1 MSVDSKMTAIADA
14 IREKT
19 GKTEKLNLDDMA
31 AGVGEVYNA
40 GFEAGQNSGGGGGDT
55 EAAYNEGFADGKQAE
70 YDAFWDEFQKDPN
83 YPDGNRGHYSYAFAY
98 GGWNDKNYNPKYPIE
113 YSSANGISNMFTWN
127 TKVKDTKVPIK
138 FYGNGGNAF
147 ANSSI
152 KRIPKLIFSG
162 ATNVSNMFLGCT
174 KLEELYC
181 EGELTIN
188 GLDLSACTKLN
199 KASIESV
206 IGVLSDTTSGLS
218 VTLSKTAVLNAFGS
232 LDDEWTT
239 VAGSKLNWT
248 INLV

>member
-1 MSVDSKMTAIADA
+1 MFQSNPAKGTAGI
-14 IREKT
+14 
-19 GKTEKLNLDDMA
+19 GK
-31 AGVGEVYNA
+31 
-40 GFEAGQNSGGGGGDT
+40 
-55 EAAYNEGFADGKQAE
+55 
-70 YDAFWDEFQKDPN
+70 
-83 YPDGNRGHYSYAFAY
+83 RIHYAYAFSF
-98 GGWNDKNYNPKYPIE
+98 GGWTDKNYNPKYPITPTNP
-113 YSSANGISNMFTWN
+113 SGLGNMFNWN
-127 TKVKDTKVPIK
+127 VHVTDTKVPITA
-138 FYGNGGNAF
+138 FGSCVNAF
-147 ANSSI
+147 SQSNI

-162 ATNVSNMFLGCT
+162 ATNVGNMFLNCT